1 MAQRPKGNSKIHC
14 SFCGRSPDEVQSIIA
29 GPDVYICDLCVSSSV
44 DIIRN
49 NLAAFS
55 ARKGTKQL
63 LTPIQIKKA
72 LDDYVIGQDL
82 AKKSLAVA
90 VYNHY
95 KRIEARERFYELDD
109 VDLE

>member
-1 MAQRPKGNSKIHC
+1 MSPTKSKAGEKIHC
-14 SFCGRSPDEVQSIIA
+14 SFCGRTPEEVQSIIA
-29 GPDVYICDLCVSSSV
+29 GPDVYICDICVSSSV

-55 ARKGTKQL
+55 TRRGSRAT
-63 LTPIQIKKA
+63 LTPIQIKKS
-72 LDDYVIGQDL
+72 LDEYVIGQEQ

-95 KRIEARERFYELDD
+95 KRIDAKDRLYDIDD
-109 VDLE
+109 V